1 MTGKAR
7 NLNLTGKAGNLN
19 TTGKAGT
26 LNPTLRTTRGGGL
39 LLRMLAVFV
48 VSIVVFLIAGE
59 LVLRYTNRELTTTSD
74 ARSFFNR
81 RWMSREV
88 QLNSWGFRERELTF
102 DKAPGVYR
110 IAVIGDSVT
119 FGYGMPDRERF
130 TNHLHERLA
139 SRGREVLNFGRP
151 GTDTADHIA
160 DLRNIVL
167 RAHPDFVLMQWYVND
182 FEGHVVRDRLP
193 LATPG
198 PLVRLHARLVGW
210 SAFHSLLT
218 LNMQGR
224 FSGIAEYLDYMRAFV
239 GDPGSA
245 RSQAAIAQIREFI
258 RLCRSDSVGVG
269 IVLFPHLAVDP
280 ADPYP
285 LDYLHR
291 RVLDVCSEQRLACVD
306 LRSTFAEHRNYK
318 ELWVTRLDY
327 HPNALA
333 NRMAASRLME
343 VYGPTWDR

>member
-1 MTGKAR
+1 MSGK
-7 NLNLTGKAGNLN
+7 
-19 TTGKAGT
+19 
-26 LNPTLRTTRGGGL
+26 PGL
-39 LLRMLAVFV
+39 LLRTLTVFV
-48 VSIVVFLIAGE
+48 ASVVSLVAGE
-59 LVLRYTNRELTTTSD
+59 LVLRYSNRELTTTSD

-81 RWMSREV
+81 RWMSRAV
-88 QLNSWGFRERELTF
+88 RLNSWGFRERELTF
-102 DKAPGVYR
+102 DKPPGVYR

-119 FGYGMPDRERF
+119 FGYGIPDRERF
-130 TNHLHERLA
+130 SNHLHDRLA
-139 SRGREVLNFGRP
+139 PRGREVLNFGRP

-160 DLRNIVL
+160 DLKDFVL
-167 RAHPDFVLMQWYVND
+167 RTRPDFVLLQWYVND

-224 FSGIAEYLDYMRAFV
+224 FSGIDQYLDYMRAFV
-239 GDPGSA
+239 GDPAGA

-258 RLCRSDSVGVG
+258 RLCRNDGVGVG

-280 ADPYP
+280 AGPYP
-285 LDYLHR
+285 LDYLHQ
-291 RVLDVCSEQRLACVD
+291 RVLDACAEQRIACVD

-333 NRMAASRLME
+333 NRMAATSLMDA
-343 VYGPTWDR
+343 YGPTWDR